1 MLNNNKQL
9 IIFAAPSGSG
19 KSSLIKKIIETSNN
33 RAQLSV
39 SATTRLPREG
49 EIHGKDYFFISHDEF
64 KSLQK
69 NDAFIESAEVHGFMY
84 GTLTCG
90 GINTTTSPYSGS
102 ADNPKV
108 PPILLTFR
116 P

>member
-49 EIHGKDYFFISHDEF
+49 EIDGEDYFT
-64 KSLQK
+64 
-69 NDAFIESAEVHGFMY
+69 NDPQSGKIYEVGEDGDPGDCIGWFESGIAFFS
-84 GTLTCG
+84 
-90 GINTTTSPYSGS
+90 
-102 ADNPKV
+102 
-108 PPILLTFR
+108 
-116 P
+116 

>member
-49 EIHGKDYFFISHDEF
+49 EIDGEDYFFISHDEF

-84 GTLTCG
+84 GTLK
-90 GINTTTSPYSGS
+90 SFVKE
-102 ADNPKV
+102 KV
-108 PPILLTFR
+108 DEDITVILDIDVQGFKQIKD
-116 P
+116 

>member
-69 NDAFIESAEVHGFMY
+69 NDAFIESAEVWFY
-84 GTLTCG
+84 VWYIEIICKRK
-90 GINTTTSPYSGS
+90 S
-102 ADNPKV
+102 
-108 PPILLTFR
+108 
-116 P
+116 